1 MKLRRLLA
9 LLFAIAASVWAG
21 ACASAGGMPVPRPFP
36 GASAPPGPRRAP
48 TGSAIVDQALRFLGA
63 PYREGGDSPAG
74 FDCSGFTRY
83 VFALGQIALPR
94 LTHEQARAGQALSL
108 KKRKPGDLVFF
119 TTIAPGASHVGI
131 VVDRDRFVHAPT
143 SSGVVRIESLSAPYW
158 RSRLVGLRRV
168 P

>member
-1 MKLRRLLA
+1 MKLRRHLA
-9 LLFAIAASVWAG
+9 LPFVIAASVWAG
-21 ACASAGGMPVPRPFP
+21 ACASTGGVPVPRPFP
-36 GASAPPGPRRAP
+36 GASAPPGPRHAS
-48 TGSAIVDQALRFLGA
+48 GSAIVDQALRFLGA

-83 VFALGQIALPR
+83 VFGLGQIVLPR
-94 LTHEQARAGQALSL
+94 LTHDQARAGQALSIE
-108 KKRKPGDLVFF
+108 KRKPGDLVFF

-131 VVDRDRFVHAPT
+131 VVDQDRFVHAPT

-158 RSRLVGLRRV
+158 KSRLVGLRRV